1 IRTFDSDRA
10 SKRNPVE
17 RRMRYQWRLI
27 LSRSYRSSPRP
38 AYLSHRSRFSN
49 STRSLT
55 SFLHE
60 RSIPLQQSHCLYSI
74 PPSSVYRRSFSS
86 SKPLIEEKPS
96 SEAIVIDVFTRLS
109 SKDEINKE
117 LDSNGIVISH
127 DLALKALRSLES
139 TPDVAQRFFHWVSE
153 ASPEKLSSKSYNTM
167 LRILGVNGL
176 LDEFWSLVDDMKKKG
191 HGVSANVRDKVGE
204 KFQEDGLEGDLNRLK
219 ELFASGSM
227 DNSVDKVCNRVCKIV
242 MKDQWNADLEKQLR
256 DLRLEFSSDLV
267 KMVVEKLDVEPR
279 RALLFF
285 RWIEESGGFKHDE
298 KTYNAMA
305 RVLGKEKF
313 LDRFQNLIEELR
325 SGGYEMEMETYVR
338 VSSRFCQSRMIREA
352 VELFEFAMAGS
363 KSNTP
368 TAHCCCLLLKKIV
381 TTKKLDMDLFSRT
394 VKAYTGNGNVM
405 TDPMLQSVLKS
416 LRSVDRFEQS
426 NEVLKAMKEGGY
438 VPSGD
443 LQSVIASGLSRKGK
457 KDEANEL
464 VDFMEAS
471 GDHLDDK
478 AMASLVEGHCDAKNL
493 EEASEC
499 FKKMIGKE
507 GVSYAGYAFEKLV
520 LAYCNSFQ
528 ARDVYKLFTELVK
541 QNQLK
546 PWHSTYK
553 IMVRNLLMKKVARDG
568 GFEEALSLL
577 PLMRNHGFPP
587 FVDPFLD
594 YLANSGSGAE
604 AFAFLKALT
613 SKKFPSNLMF
623 LRVFEAMLKSARHS
637 EAQDLLS
644 LCPSYIRRN
653 ADVLQLFSS
662 MKADQCSLEKP
673 LAALAQIEA

>member
-1 IRTFDSDRA
+1 M
-10 SKRNPVE
+10 KH
-17 RRMRYQWRLI
+17 QWRL
-27 LSRSYRSSPRP
+27 LLLRTYRSSHRP
-38 AYLSHRSRFSN
+38 FISHYSRFQVISN
-49 STRSLT
+49 STRSFS
-55 SFLHE
+55 SFLHGISGL
-60 RSIPLQQSHCLYSI
+60 RDLQQSQYLLALRPPLSSSSI
-74 PPSSVYRRSFSS
+74 SRSFST
-86 SKPLIEEKPS
+86 EEKPS
-96 SEAIVIDVFTRLS
+96 IESVVIDVFSRLS
-109 SKDEINKE
+109 GKDEISKE
-117 LDSNGIVISH
+117 LDSIDIVISH

-139 TPDVAQRFFHWVSE
+139 RPDVAGRFFHWVLE
-153 ASPEKLSSKSYNTM
+153 ASPRKLSSKSYNTM
-167 LRILGVNGL
+167 LRILGLNGL
-176 LDEFWSLVDDMKKKG
+176 VDEFWSLVDDMKKKG

-204 KFQEDGLEGDLNRLK
+204 KFQRDGLKGDLNRLK

-227 DNSVDKVCNRVCKIV
+227 DNSMDKVCNRVCKIV

-256 DLRLEFSSDLV
+256 DLKLEFNSELV
-267 KMVVEKLDVEPR
+267 KMIVEKLDVEPR

-285 RWIEESGGFKHDE
+285 RWVDESCSFKHDE

-313 LDRFQNLIEELR
+313 LDRFQNLIEEIR
-325 SGGYEMEMETYVR
+325 SAGYEMEMETYVR
-338 VSSRFCQSRMIREA
+338 VSARFCQTKLIKEA

-363 KSNTP
+363 NTP
-368 TAHCCCLLLKKIV
+368 TAHCCSLLLKKIV
-381 TTKKLDMDLFSRT
+381 SGKKLDMDLFSRT

-405 TDPMLQSVLKS
+405 TDAMLQSILKS

-438 VPSGD
+438 IPNSD

-464 VDFMEAS
+464 VEFMEAT
-471 GDHLDDK
+471 GNHLDDK
-478 AMASLVEGHCDAKNL
+478 AMASLVEGHCDAKDL
-493 EEASEC
+493 EEASKC

-520 LAYCNSFQ
+520 VAYCNSFQ
-528 ARDVYKLFTELVK
+528 ARDAYKLFTELVK

-577 PLMRNHGFPP
+577 PLMRNQGFPP
-587 FVDPFLD
+587 FVDPFID
-594 YLANSGSGAE
+594 YLSSSGTGAE
-604 AFAFLKALT
+604 AFTFLKAVT
-613 SKKFPSNLMF
+613 SKKFASNLMV
-623 LRVFEAMLKSARHS
+623 LRVFEAMLKCARHS
-637 EAQDLLS
+637 EAQDLLA

-653 ADVLQLFSS
+653 ADVLHLFSS
-662 MKADQCSLEKP
+662 MEPDQCSLEKP
-673 LAALAQIEA
+673 LTAPAQIEA

>member
-1 IRTFDSDRA
+1 
-10 SKRNPVE
+10 
-17 RRMRYQWRLI
+17 MRHQCRL
-27 LSRSYRSSPRP
+27 LLLRSYRSSPRP
-38 AYLSHRSRFSN
+38 PLPSHHSRLQVISN
-49 STRSLT
+49 STQSFT
-55 SFLHE
+55 SSLHE
-60 RSIPLQQSHCLYSI
+60 PSRLPPLQQSQSLYSFQ
-74 PPSSVYRRSFSS
+74 PNSLNNRSFSS
-86 SKPLIEEKPS
+86 KPVIKEKPS
-96 SEAIVIDVFTRLS
+96 HEAIVINIFTRLS

-117 LDSNGIVISH
+117 LESNGIVISH
-127 DLALKALRSLES
+127 DLALKTLKSLES
-139 TPDVAQRFFHWVSE
+139 TPDVAERFFNWVLE
-153 ASPEKLSSKSYNTM
+153 ASPKKLSSKSYNTM
-167 LRILGVNGL
+167 LLTLGVNGL
-176 LDEFWSLVDDMKKKG
+176 VDEFWSLVDEMKKKG
-191 HGVSANVRDKVGE
+191 HGVSGNVRDRVGE
-204 KFQEDGLEGDLNRLK
+204 KFQEDGCEGDLNRLK

-242 MKDQWNADLEKQLR
+242 MKDDQWNGELEKQLR
-256 DLRLEFSSDLV
+256 DLKLEFGSDLV

-279 RALLFF
+279 KALLFF
-285 RWIEESGGFKHDE
+285 RWVDESGGFKHDE

-313 LDRFQNLIEELR
+313 LDRFWGLIGEIR

-338 VSSRFCQSRMIREA
+338 VSARFCQGRMIREA
-352 VELFEFAMAGS
+352 VELFEFAMKGR
-363 KSNTP
+363 NTP
-368 TAHCCCLLLKKIV
+368 TGQCCCLLLKKIV
-381 TTKKLDMDLFSRT
+381 TNKKLDMDLFERT

-405 TDPMLQSVLKS
+405 TDAMLQSVLKS

-426 NEVLKAMKEGGY
+426 NEVLKALKEGGY
-438 VPSGD
+438 IPSGD

-520 LAYCNSFQ
+520 LAYCNGFQ
-528 ARDVYKLFTELVK
+528 ARDAYKLFTELVK

-577 PLMRNHGFPP
+577 PMMRNHGFPP
-587 FVDPFLD
+587 FVDPFID
-594 YLANSGSGAE
+594 YLCNSGTGAE

-613 SKKFPSNLMF
+613 SKKFPSNLMV
-623 LRVFEAMLKSARHS
+623 LRVLEAMLKSARHS
-637 EAQDLLS
+637 EAQDLLA

-662 MKADQCSLEKP
+662 MKPDQCSLEKP
-673 LAALAQIEA
+673 LPAPAQIEA

>member
-1 IRTFDSDRA
+1 
-10 SKRNPVE
+10 
-17 RRMRYQWRLI
+17 MRYQWLLI
-27 LSRSYRSSPRP
+27 LLRSYRSSPRP
-38 AYLSHRSRFSN
+38 SFCSRFQVISN

-55 SFLHE
+55 SLLHKPP
-60 RSIPLQQSHCLYSI
+60 RFAPPQQSQCLYSI
-74 PPSSVYRRSFSS
+74 NRSFSS
-86 SKPLIEEKPS
+86 KPVIEEKPS
-96 SEAIVIDVFTRLS
+96 AEAIVIDVFTRLTT
-109 SKDEINKE
+109 KDEINKE
-117 LDSNGIVISH
+117 LDSNCIVISH
-127 DLALKALRSLES
+127 DLALNALRSLES

-153 ASPEKLSSKSYNTM
+153 ASPKKLSSKSYNTM

-176 LDEFWSLVDDMKKKG
+176 VHEFWSLVDDMKKRG
-191 HGVSANVRDKVGE
+191 HGVSANVRDKVGV
-204 KFQEDGLEGDLNRLK
+204 KFQEDGLESDLNRLK

-242 MKDQWNADLEKQLR
+242 MKDQWNAELEKQLR
-256 DLRLEFSSDLV
+256 DLKLEFKSDLV

-279 RALLFF
+279 KALLFF
-285 RWIEESGGFKHDE
+285 RWIDECGGFKHDE
-298 KTYNAMA
+298 MTYNAVA

-313 LDRFQNLIEELR
+313 LDRFRNVIEEIR

-338 VSSRFCQSRMIREA
+338 VSARFCQSKMVREA
-352 VELFEFAMAGS
+352 VELFEFAMAGR
-363 KSNTP
+363 NTP

-394 VKAYTGNGNVM
+394 VKAYTCNGNVM
-405 TDPMLQSVLKS
+405 TDQMLQSVIKS

-438 VPSGD
+438 TPSGD

-471 GDHLDDK
+471 GDLLDDK
-478 AMASLVEGHCDAKNL
+478 AMASLVEGHCDAKDL

-499 FKKMIGKE
+499 FKKMVGKE

-520 LAYCNSFQ
+520 LAYCNSFK
-528 ARDVYKLFTELVK
+528 ARDAYKLFTELVK

-577 PLMRNHGFPP
+577 PMMRNHGFPP

-594 YLANSGSGAE
+594 YLANSGTGAE

-613 SKKFPSNLMF
+613 SKKFPSNLMVMR
-623 LRVFEAMLKSARHS
+623 LFEAMLKSARHS

-662 MKADQCSLEKP
+662 MKPDQCTLEKP
-673 LAALAQIEA
+673 LPAPTQIEA

>member
-1 IRTFDSDRA
+1 MS
-10 SKRNPVE
+10 
-17 RRMRYQWRLI
+17 
-27 LSRSYRSSPRP
+27 
-38 AYLSHRSRFSN
+38 
-49 STRSLT
+49 STRPFT

-60 RSIPLQQSHCLYSI
+60 RSGVGALQQRPCLI
-74 PPSSVYRRSFSS
+74 ALRPPLMSSVGRSFSS
-86 SKPLIEEKPS
+86 EDSEPAIGKEKAS
-96 SEAIVIDVFTRLS
+96 SEAVVIGVFSRLT
-109 SKDEINKE
+109 SKDEIMKE
-117 LDSNGIVISH
+117 LNSNDIVISH

-139 TPDVAQRFFHWVSE
+139 SPDVAERFFQWVLE
-153 ASPEKLSSKSYNTM
+153 VSPKKLSSKSYNTM

-176 LDEFWSLVDDMKKKG
+176 VDEFWILVDDMKKKG
-191 HGVSANVRDKVGE
+191 HGVSANVRDTVGQ
-204 KFQEDGLEGDLNRLK
+204 KFQEDGLESDFNRLK

-242 MKDQWNADLEKQLR
+242 MKDQWCADLEKHLR
-256 DLRLEFSSDLV
+256 DLKLEFNSDLV
-267 KMVVEKLDVEPR
+267 KMIVEKLDVEPR
-279 RALLFF
+279 KALLFF
-285 RWIEESGGFKHDE
+285 RWIDESGSFKHDE
-298 KTYNAMA
+298 MTYNAMA
-305 RVLGKEKF
+305 RVLGKDKF
-313 LDRFQNLIEELR
+313 LDRFQHLIEEIR
-325 SGGYEMEMETYVR
+325 SAGYEMEMETYVR
-338 VSSRFCQSRMIREA
+338 VSARFCQTKMIKEA

-363 KSNTP
+363 NTP
-368 TAHCCCLLLKKIV
+368 TAHCCSLLLKKIV

-405 TDPMLQSVLKS
+405 TDSVLQGVLKS

-438 VPSGD
+438 IPSGD

-471 GDHLDDK
+471 GNHLDDK
-478 AMASLVEGHCDAKNL
+478 AMATLVEGHCDAKDL
-493 EEASEC
+493 EEAAEC
-499 FKKMIGKE
+499 FKKMIGKD

-528 ARDVYKLFTELVK
+528 ARDAYKLFAELVK
-541 QNQLK
+541 QKQLK

-568 GFEEALSLL
+568 GFEEALSLV

-587 FVDPFLD
+587 FVDPFID
-594 YLANSGSGAE
+594 YLSNSGTGAE

-613 SKKFPSNLMF
+613 SKKFPSNLMV
-623 LRVFEAMLKSARHS
+623 LRVLEAMLKSARHS

-662 MKADQCSLEKP
+662 MKPDKCSLEKP
-673 LAALAQIEA
+673 LPAPAQIEA

>member
-1 IRTFDSDRA
+1 
-10 SKRNPVE
+10 
-17 RRMRYQWRLI
+17 M
-27 LSRSYRSSPRP
+27 
-38 AYLSHRSRFSN
+38 
-49 STRSLT
+49 
-55 SFLHE
+55 
-60 RSIPLQQSHCLYSI
+60 
-74 PPSSVYRRSFSS
+74 
-86 SKPLIEEKPS
+86 
-96 SEAIVIDVFTRLS
+96 IDVFTRLS
-109 SKDEINKE
+109 STDEINKE
-117 LDSNGIVISH
+117 LDSNGVVISH
-127 DLALKALRSLES
+127 DLALKSLRSLES
-139 TPDVAQRFFHWVSE
+139 SNPDVAQRFFHWVLE
-153 ASPEKLSSKSYNTM
+153 ASPKKLSSKSYNTM

-176 LDEFWSLVDDMKKKG
+176 VDEFWSLVDDMKKNG
-191 HGVSANVRDKVGE
+191 HGVSANVRDKVGD

-256 DLRLEFSSDLV
+256 DLRLEFNGDLV

-279 RALLFF
+279 KALLFF
-285 RWIEESGGFKHDE
+285 RWVDESGCFKHDE

-313 LDRFQNLIEELR
+313 LDRFQNLIQEMR
-325 SGGYEMEMETYVR
+325 SVGYEMEMETYVR
-338 VSSRFCQSRMIREA
+338 VSARFCQTRMIREA
-352 VELFEFAMAGS
+352 VELFEFAMAGRR
-363 KSNTP
+363 SNTP
-368 TAHCCCLLLKKIV
+368 TGHCCCLLLKKIV
-381 TTKKLDMDLFSRT
+381 TTKKLDMDLFSTT

-405 TDPMLQSVLKS
+405 TDQMLQSVLKS

-438 VPSGD
+438 IPSGD

-478 AMASLVEGHCDAKNL
+478 AMASLVEGHCDAKDL
-493 EEASEC
+493 EEASVC

-594 YLANSGSGAE
+594 YLANSGTGAE
-604 AFAFLKALT
+604 ASAFLKALT
-613 SKKFPSNLMF
+613 SKKFPSNLMV

-637 EAQDLLS
+637 EAQDLMS

-673 LAALAQIEA
+673 LPAPAQIEA